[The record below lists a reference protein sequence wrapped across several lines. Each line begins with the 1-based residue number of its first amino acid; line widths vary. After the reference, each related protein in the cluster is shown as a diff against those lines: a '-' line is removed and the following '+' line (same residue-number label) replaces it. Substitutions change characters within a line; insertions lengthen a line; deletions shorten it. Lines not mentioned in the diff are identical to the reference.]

1 MKIITIL
8 LDIITTL
15 LYISVS
21 SFNKCFTNKSDGG
34 NVLNHSAEDKMKT
47 TLQTIQDR
55 FCNIQHNED
64 NYSVGGGLD
73 GSKFA
78 SNRHEDA
85 RHDEGKLTLGQ
96 ATQLFKKATNLDTDS
111 VREVLEYAVPNMEW
125 HHAGL
130 LPKSYGGGM
139 KKTYFLNAQE
149 ICLVAKNWNSYLEKL
164 SLSKIA
170 DKNVAEEKKN
180 LEFRRLDFLQANA
193 KKVERISNRPTYFY
207 LTAREMNGKY
217 GWFDSTYKSYNLP
230 EYFSGWEFESE
241 EIYNEFLS
249 IK

>member
-1 MKIITIL
+1 
-8 LDIITTL
+8 
-15 LYISVS
+15 
-21 SFNKCFTNKSDGG
+21 
-34 NVLNHSAEDKMKT
+34 MKT

-55 FCNIQHNED
+55 FCNIQYND
-64 NYSVGGGLD
+64 NNYSIGGGLD

-85 RHDEGKLTLGQ
+85 RSDEGKLTLGQ
-96 ATQLFKKATNLDTDS
+96 ATQLFKKATGLDTDFI
-111 VREVLEYAVPNMEW
+111 REVIEYAVPNMEW

-139 KKTYFLNAQE
+139 KKTYFLNSRE
-149 ICLVAKNWNSYLEKL
+149 ICNVATNWSSYVEKL
-164 SLSKIA
+164 GLSKIA
-170 DKNVAEEKKN
+170 IQKEKEEKKN
-180 LEFRRLDFLQANA
+180 LEVRKLEYLQGNA
-193 KKVERISNRPTYFY
+193 KKKERVSERPTHFY

-241 EIYNEFLS
+241 EKYNEFS
-249 IK
+249 NIK